1 MSIKS
6 RLTQKTGDL
15 ASPSHVP
22 SPTAGVVPA
31 AAPGRQP
38 QTGPGQMLAFNS
50 YIKEADKKVQVLEAK
65 LKDFSESNLVKMLDP
80 KLVRPSKWAN
90 RHETSFTGAEF
101 ESLVSDVES
110 AGGNVQPIKVRPVDG
125 EEGVY
130 EIVFGHRR
138 HQACLRLGIS
148 VSAVIESID
157 DMALFAAM
165 DRENRARADLSPFEQ
180 GEMYR
185 RALDD
190 GLFQSL
196 RKLSESLG
204 VDPGNVSKA
213 VSIARLPPDVLA
225 TFESPN
231 QIQYRW
237 GAELQAAMQKDPD
250 IVISRAKAIRQSAKK
265 YSGQDVVDRLLG
277 RVKAA
282 KPVVV
287 DLKKKD
293 RTVGKLTRKED
304 GSVALT
310 IAGGVLSA
318 SEFERLQAE
327 VDALL
332 SGSSC
337 E

>member
-22 SPTAGVVPA
+22 LPTGGQANAAVPN
-31 AAPGRQP
+31 RQP

-50 YIKEADKKVQVLEAK
+50 YIKEADKKVQVLEGK
-65 LKDFSESNLVKMLDP
+65 LKDFSDSKLVKKLDP
-80 KLVRPSKWAN
+80 KLVKPSKWAN
-90 RHETSFTGAEF
+90 RHETSFAGAEF
-101 ESLVSDVES
+101 ERLVADIES
-110 AGGNVQPIKVRPVDG
+110 AGGNVQPIKVRLIDG
-125 EEGVY
+125 KTDAY
-130 EIVFGHRR
+130 EIVYGHRR
-138 HQACLRLGIS
+138 HQACSRLGIF
-148 VSAVIESID
+148 VSAVIESIED
-157 DMALFAAM
+157 VDMFAEM

-237 GAELQAAMQKDPD
+237 GAELNTAIQKDPEV
-250 IVISRAKAIRQSAKK
+250 VISRAKNIRQSAKK
-265 YSGQDVVDRLLG
+265 FSGQDIVDKLLG
-277 RVKAA
+277 RVKVA
-282 KPVVV
+282 KPVVF
-287 DLKKKD
+287 DLKRKD
-293 RTVGKLTRKED
+293 RTVGKLIQKED

-318 SEFERLQAE
+318 SEFKKLQIE
-327 VDALL
+327 VGALL
-332 SGSSC
+332 SGSSKQ
-337 E
+337 

>member
-15 ASPSHVP
+15 VSPSQVP
-22 SPTAGVVPA
+22 LPAGSLVHP
-31 AAPGRQP
+31 PPPSRQP

-50 YIKEADKKVQVLEAK
+50 YIKDADKKVHELEDK
-65 LKDFSESNLVKMLDP
+65 LKDFTESNLVKKLDP
-80 KLVRPSKWAN
+80 KLVIPSKWAN
-90 RHETSFTGAEF
+90 RHETSFTGIAF
-101 ESLVSDVES
+101 ESLISDIEA

-125 EEGVY
+125 EKEGY

-148 VSAVIESID
+148 VSAVIESIKD
-157 DMALFAAM
+157 ADMFAAM
-165 DRENRARADLSPFEQ
+165 DRENRARTDLSPYEQ

-213 VSIARLPPDVLA
+213 VTIARLPPDVLA
-225 TFESPN
+225 CFESPN

-237 GAELQAAMQKDPD
+237 GAELQVAIQKDPE
-250 IVISRAKAIRQSAKK
+250 IVISRAKNIRQSAKK
-265 YSGQDVVDRLLG
+265 YSGLDVVDRLLG
-277 RVKAA
+277 RA
-282 KPVVV
+282 KGDKPAVVE
-287 DLKKKD
+287 LKKKNKK
-293 RTVGKLTRKED
+293 VGKLIRKAD
-304 GSVALT
+304 GSVTLN
-310 IAGGVLSA
+310 IKGGVLSA
-318 SEFERLQAE
+318 SEFKKLQLE
-327 VDALL
+327 IDTLL
-332 SGSSC
+332 SENSKD
-337 E
+337 